1 MGYRSQVAFAIR
13 GKKEDVIPV
22 LMTLRLEGS
31 TAIKEAL
38 NELSASER
46 DGILTLAGQWDSV
59 KWYPDY
65 GDVKALTAIFE
76 KFKDEENEDGRRLFE
91 GAFVRVGEDDS
102 DVETDYWGDDPYDLV
117 SLNRT
122 VHLEVPHGKEYPL
135 SAVLT

>member
-1 MGYRSQVAFAIR
+1 MGYRSQVAFAVR

-22 LMTLRLEGS
+22 LMTLRLKGS

-38 NELSASER
+38 NKLSASER

-59 KWYPDY
+59 KWYPNY
-65 GDVKALTAIFE
+65 EDVKALTAILK
-76 KFKDEENEDGRRLFE
+76 KFKDEENEDERSLFE
-91 GAFVRVGEDDS
+91 GAFVRIGEDAS

-122 VHLEVPHGKEYPL
+122 VHLEVPYGTEYPL
-135 SAVLT
+135 SAVLS

>member
-1 MGYRSQVAFAIR
+1 MGYRSQVAYAVR

-38 NELSASER
+38 NELSASEC
-46 DGILTLAGQWDSV
+46 DGVLTLAGQWSNV

-65 GDVKALTAIFE
+65 KNVTTLTAIFE
-76 KFKDEENEDGRRLFE
+76 KFKYEKNANERSLFD
-91 GAFVRVGEDDS
+91 GAFVRIGEDDS

-122 VHLEVPHGKEYPL
+122 VHLEVPYGTEYPL
-135 SAVLT
+135 SAVLS